1 LTSSTDRKERPKG
14 NGNENKL
21 NWLEAALVVAPLI
34 ALAIL
39 WNDLPE
45 RVPIH
50 WNLRGQID
58 GWASKSFGL
67 LLMPL
72 MSVGIIALLH
82 VLPLFDP
89 KLRRAGALG
98 RMQNVLGI
106 LRLALAAFFG
116 ALFCM
121 QIAAALGHPVA
132 ASRIVPTA
140 TLLLLA
146 VIGNYSSNL
155 RPNYFAGIRT
165 PWTLESPATWRATHR
180 IGGHLTFYGSILLL
194 LLQFLVSESTFGIL
208 LVAAVILLV
217 VWAFWY
223 SWHHFH
229 TQGAR
234 PLESARD

>member
-1 LTSSTDRKERPKG
+1 MK
-14 NGNENKL
+14 NKL
-21 NWLEAALVVAPLI
+21 NWLEAALLLGPLL

-39 WNDLPE
+39 WNDLPT

-58 GWASKSFGL
+58 GWASKPFGML
-67 LLMPL
+67 VAPL
-72 MSVGIIALLH
+72 TSLGIIALLH
-82 VLPLFDP
+82 VLPWFDP
-89 KLRRAGALG
+89 KLRLSAGAHG
-98 RMQNVLGI
+98 RMQSVLGI
-106 LRLALAAFFG
+106 LRVALAAFFV

-121 QIAAALGHPVA
+121 QVAAALGHTVA
-132 ASRIVPTA
+132 AGRIVPAA

-146 VIGNYSSNL
+146 VIGNYLSNL

-180 IGGHLTFYGSILLL
+180 LGGRLTFYGSLFLL
-194 LLQFLVSESTFGIL
+194 LLQFFVSESTFGIL
-208 LVAAVILLV
+208 FVTSMGLLV

-229 TQGAR
+229 TQ
-234 PLESARD
+234 SASR

>member
-1 LTSSTDRKERPKG
+1 MK
-14 NGNENKL
+14 NKL

-58 GWASKSFGL
+58 GWAPKSFGL
-67 LLMPL
+67 LIMPL
-72 MSVGIIALLH
+72 TSLGIIALLH

-89 KLRRAGALG
+89 KLRRSAGAPG
-98 RMQNVLGI
+98 RMQHVLGI

-116 ALFCM
+116 AIFCM

-132 ASRIVPTA
+132 AGRIVPTA

-146 VIGNYSSNL
+146 VIGNYLSNL

-180 IGGHLTFYGSILLL
+180 MGGRLIFYGSILLL
-194 LLQFLVSESTFGIL
+194 LLQFIISESSFGIL
-208 LVAAVILLV
+208 LVASVVLLV
-217 VWAFWY
+217 AWAFWY

-234 PLESARD
+234 PLESSRN

>member
-1 LTSSTDRKERPKG
+1 MK
-14 NGNENKL
+14 NKL
-21 NWLEAALVVAPLI
+21 NWLEAALLVAPLI

-58 GWASKSFGL
+58 GWAPKSFGL
-67 LLMPL
+67 LIMPL
-72 MSVGIIALLH
+72 MSLGTIALLH
-82 VLPLFDP
+82 ILPWFDP
-89 KLRRAGALG
+89 KLRRNAGAPG
-98 RMQNVLGI
+98 RMQHVLGI
-106 LRLALAAFFG
+106 LRLALAAFFA

-132 ASRIVPTA
+132 AGRIVPTA

-146 VIGNYSSNL
+146 VIGNYLSNL

-180 IGGHLTFYGSILLL
+180 LGGRLTFYGSLLL
-194 LLQFLVSESTFGIL
+194 LILQFFVTESTFGIL
-208 LVAAVILLV
+208 FIGSALLLV

-234 PLESARD
+234 PLESSRN